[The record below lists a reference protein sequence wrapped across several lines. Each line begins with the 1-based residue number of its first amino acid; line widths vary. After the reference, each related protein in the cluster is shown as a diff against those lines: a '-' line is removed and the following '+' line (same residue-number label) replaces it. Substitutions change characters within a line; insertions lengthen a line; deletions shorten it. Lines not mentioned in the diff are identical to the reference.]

1 MSYTFNNNS
10 NTFGLITEGEYETTL
25 ERIVEGETPNGK
37 KKLDLMFVIED
48 SGTFNKR
55 KVFDTIWKERD
66 TEFYN
71 RRRLNMLLGTQHFE
85 EGREFANIQEIIE
98 ELTNTKVRIKIVK
111 AFDDYRNEDVNKIA
125 YYMTSTNQPKTLIE
139 KIEKQ
144 IEISDDDLPF

>member
-10 NTFGLITEGEYETTL
+10 NTFVLITEGEYETTL

-37 KKLDLMFVIED
+37 KKLEMMFVIED

-85 EGREFANIQEIIE
+85 EGREFANIQEIIQ

-139 KIEKQ
+139 KVEKQ
-144 IEISDDDLPF
+144 VEISDDDLPF

>member
-10 NTFGLITEGEYETTL
+10 NAFGLITEGEYETTL

-55 KVFDTIWKERD
+55 KMFDTIWKERD

-139 KIEKQ
+139 KVEKQ

>member
-55 KVFDTIWKERD
+55 KMFDTIWKERD

-85 EGREFANIQEIIE
+85 DGKEFANIQEIIE

-111 AFDDYRNEDVNKIA
+111 AFDDYRKEDVNKIA

-139 KIEKQ
+139 KIQKQ
-144 IEISDDDLPF
+144 VEISDDDLPF